1 MTIKH
6 AEDHVITIPDQDSA
20 SSNQFSAF
28 TNNSKDISI
37 TKIRDNSE
45 KLSLKQSND
54 NILKQ
59 LIITLNVHSEKN
71 MVTNSKRQNN
81 ISSNSKNSK
90 NNNVSVIIGDAIIK
104 DIKGWDIK
112 GWELSNKS
120 EKFVVKFF
128 GGATTKAME
137 SYIQLAIERAPSNVI
152 LHCGT
157 NDLKTSTDPEQIAEN
172 IINLAKSMK
181 TDNKGVIIS
190 ELAPRND
197 QLNKKAKEVNDVLT
211 LECNKRNICIIK
223 HDNMNVRR
231 HCNMSG

>member
-28 TNNSKDISI
+28 TNNNKDLSI

-81 ISSNSKNSK
+81 SSNSKNSK

-104 DIKGWDIK
+104 DIKRWDIK
-112 GWELSNKS
+112 GWELSNES

-128 GGATTKAME
+128 GGATIKDME

-181 TDNKGVIIS
+181 TDDKDMIVS

-223 HDNMNVRR
+223 HDNMNVRS

>member
-28 TNNSKDISI
+28 TNNNKDISI

-128 GGATTKAME
+128 GGATTKDME

-197 QLNKKAKEVNDVLT
+197 QLN
-211 LECNKRNICIIK
+211 
-223 HDNMNVRR
+223 
-231 HCNMSG
+231 

>member
-1 MTIKH
+1 
-6 AEDHVITIPDQDSA
+6 
-20 SSNQFSAF
+20 
-28 TNNSKDISI
+28 
-37 TKIRDNSE
+37 
-45 KLSLKQSND
+45 
-54 NILKQ
+54 
-59 LIITLNVHSEKN
+59 
-71 MVTNSKRQNN
+71 
-81 ISSNSKNSK
+81 
-90 NNNVSVIIGDAIIK
+90 
-104 DIKGWDIK
+104 
-112 GWELSNKS
+112 
-120 EKFVVKFF
+120 
-128 GGATTKAME
+128 ME

-181 TDNKGVIIS
+181 TDNEDVIIS

>member
-28 TNNSKDISI
+28 TNNNKDISI

-104 DIKGWDIK
+104 DIK